1 MKKSMTML
9 TIAATTTALVAGC
22 AAPQTTGQGVG
33 AGAGIGAL
41 VGAGLGQ
48 AIGRDTRST
57 LIGAAAGAALG
68 AGVGYVWSQQ
78 MQQQKVAMEQAT
90 QGTSVQVSQTAD
102 NRLRINIPADAS
114 FAVGSAVLSHNMYPI
129 LDRLAQTL
137 QQNPYTDVSIIGHT
151 DSTGSNAINYTAYKK
166 LPYRPEDFVALT
178 DMISFANVL
187 VGFIRGGQQ
196 FSATA
201 KNAAFLDRQR
211 AIGEGTLQMAVLL
224 DGDAVAMTLPLHLAV
239 NY

>member
-57 LIGAAAGAALG
+57 LIVAAAGAALG

-151 DSTGSNAINYTAYKK
+151 DSTGSNAINNPLSLNRA
-166 LPYRPEDFVALT
+166 
-178 DMISFANVL
+178 
-187 VGFIRGGQQ
+187 
-196 FSATA
+196 
-201 KNAAFLDRQR
+201 NAARNYLVSRGVSGSRIVTSGMGSSQPIASNATEAGR
-211 AIGEGTLQMAVLL
+211 AQNRRVEIY
-224 DGDAVAMTLPLHLAV
+224 VAERPR
-239 NY
+239 